1 MDKETQEQPVYQT
14 DGHRKIWTDRQT
26 LLNLDRQTDTVEPG
40 QTDRLAGLRLDG
52 LTDKARQMDTDG
64 TGNTNS

>member
-1 MDKETQEQPVYQT
+1 VDLDKETQAELDRQT

-26 LLNLDRQTDTVEPG
+26 LLDLDRQTD
-40 QTDRLAGLRLDG
+40 RLASLGLG
-52 LTDKARQMDTDG
+52 VLTDEARQMDTDG